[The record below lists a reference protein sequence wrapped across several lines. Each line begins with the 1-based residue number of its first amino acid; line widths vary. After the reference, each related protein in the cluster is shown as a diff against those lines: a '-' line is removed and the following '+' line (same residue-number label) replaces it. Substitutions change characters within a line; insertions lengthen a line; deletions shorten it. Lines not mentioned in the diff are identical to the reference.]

1 MTLPNGGQ
9 IAASDI
15 NYELRGWYYY
25 QMGMFEARNG
35 YYGAINDASG
45 PRPGGPG
52 RNTNSGY
59 AYSDWWGYQ
68 HNASYS
74 PIYLYIIENSAD
86 ADVRVRRY
94 WFNGDWVGE
103 WWAWATDW
111 GDSRGNGVYTYARVG
126 DQCNAWFDANVD
138 WGNGWA
144 NCYKNVYSNYRGY
157 LGYYYEPQFV
167 GRQIN
172 WTTIS
177 GETISVDNSCY

>member
-9 IAASDI
+9 IAASQI
-15 NYELRGWYYY
+15 NAEFGRGG

-45 PRPGGPG
+45 PRPGGPS

-68 HNASYS
+68 HNAQYS

-94 WFNGDWVGE
+94 WFNGDWVCKNWTNFLITE
-103 WWAWATDW
+103 T
-111 GDSRGNGVYTYARVG
+111 SSFFGNSPDFFKHTFITNKYQG
-126 DQCNAWFDANVD
+126 
-138 WGNGWA
+138 
-144 NCYKNVYSNYRGY
+144 KNVSS
-157 LGYYYEPQFV
+157 LFLLTFSMLEQ
-167 GRQIN
+167 
-172 WTTIS
+172 
-177 GETISVDNSCY
+177 